1 MADTKRQRIEK
12 RIRNIVARGK
22 KKGTPQANIDR
33 ETKLYRTQLAKLP
46 TRVSPAP
53 GKPKPIIKPKEKSK
67 NKESKGFS
75 FFTPKGRKQLDSIIS
90 KVMKAI
96 GPDKKPTTQDVKKAL
111 PTNQNDMSNKSIEEI
126 RNIIKKAEGEGNK
139 LQAKLRQNKGRA
151 GQKLPLKV
159 KKKTI
164 DQEGGVGQGLPL
176 KAKKKTIDQE
186 GGVAQGL
193 PLKVKKKV
201 PDYTPKGNKAM
212 LKKKDSDSKF
222 VKRIAKAIGTPAKK
236 SIKNMKTINDRDT
249 LSGIASKYGTT
260 VKKLMELNSDTIKD
274 PDKIYAGRKI
284 NVGAVPSTALG
295 ATNKDKPVLGGR
307 GKITRKKG
315 GTVFRRG
322 GGQALRGFGKA
333 TYSNKMY

>member
-1 MADTKRQRIEK
+1 
-12 RIRNIVARGK
+12 
-22 KKGTPQANIDR
+22 
-33 ETKLYRTQLAKLP
+33 
-46 TRVSPAP
+46 
-53 GKPKPIIKPKEKSK
+53 
-67 NKESKGFS
+67 
-75 FFTPKGRKQLDSIIS
+75 
-90 KVMKAI
+90 
-96 GPDKKPTTQDVKKAL
+96 
-111 PTNQNDMSNKSIEEI
+111 
-126 RNIIKKAEGEGNK
+126 
-139 LQAKLRQNKGRA
+139 
-151 GQKLPLKV
+151 
-159 KKKTI
+159 
-164 DQEGGVGQGLPL
+164 
-176 KAKKKTIDQE
+176 
-186 GGVAQGL
+186 
-193 PLKVKKKV
+193 
-201 PDYTPKGNKAM
+201 M